1 MEEPQQF
8 SFKYQKLGTLPTKFE
23 SRRGL
28 NLEYWLLNS
37 LYNLSR
43 CVYVPCFMY
52 KSNMFSSCL
61 FSLFN
66 EKNLSIL
73 LIITI
78 KENTASELFS
88 VLSQQQLTN
97 ICQSI
102 CLSVCLS
109 VQPSLS
115 KTIPPSPPPPSYP
128 QPTATILTN
137 SLHHFEKIY
146 LSTLFATVKLFS
158 LLFNVFHNIFL

>member
-1 MEEPQQF
+1 MEKPQQF

-43 CVYVPCFMY
+43 CDHMPCFMY
-52 KSNMFSSCL
+52 KSNMFNSCL

-102 CLSVCLS
+102 CLSVCPSIIKQNHPIFTTTTILS
-109 VQPSLS
+109 TTHCHHPHKQPSPFKEDLS
-115 KTIPPSPPPPSYP
+115 F
-128 QPTATILTN
+128 N
-137 SLHHFEKIY
+137 SFC
-146 LSTLFATVKLFS
+146 
-158 LLFNVFHNIFL
+158 NC